1 MYVDDKVKRYIVD
14 LVFATRD
21 PEAHGLDIKNLIEYG
36 ASPRASIY
44 LTLAAKAEAM
54 MNGRAYATPDDVK
67 EMANDVLRHRIT
79 MTYEAEAE
87 DVTPEEI
94 IGRILAKVP
103 TP

>member
-1 MYVDDKVKRYIVD
+1 MDSVYVDDKVKRYIVD

-44 LTLAAKAEAM
+44 SRSAKAEAM

-67 EMANDVLRHRIT
+67 EMAKDVLRHRIT

-87 DVTPEEI
+87 DITPE
-94 IGRILAKVP
+94 R
-103 TP
+103 